1 MPNIGKDDHP
11 KLWSLIFVLIIAL
24 TFCCFVMGQG
34 LNSGTSVFL
43 AGQGY
48 GASLAGVLA
57 LVFSIAAALARL
69 FVGPCYRQ
77 RQVLTRYHRR
87 HRYPHSRNSTVR
99 CRSGYPLFTISRLLQ
114 GVGFGAATTAASTA
128 AASVLPQERL
138 GEGIGYH
145 GLGQAIAMSIGPA
158 FALYLVGTDPST
170 NLYVGLAL
178 VGFAGLVI
186 ALNARYE
193 SKWQTLPSS
202 SAYRI
207 KMETRLELDSKDGQ
221 APSST
226 TVTTSETINSEK
238 YPEGDQVSKR
248 TLRDSFNIFEP
259 RALPGAIPQMIMC
272 PTFGFG
278 VFFAGLYGTTLGY
291 THAGLFYTISA
302 VSMIIIRMIS
312 KHFMDTVPAIKTM
325 TGAVACGIL
334 CCLMLL
340 AAPYGEPVFLAS
352 GIFYGL
358 ATGISLPLNQSVAV
372 KNTPP
377 ERWGAANALF
387 LLANDIG
394 IGFASVIW
402 GVINDSFGFQT
413 SIVCVIVCLIASY
426 ASAWIVYPARDKR
439 WRH

>member
-57 LVFSIAAALARL
+57 LVFSIAVALARL
-69 FVGPCYRQ
+69 FVGPVIDNGKCSLVIIAGIAILIAGTALSAVVQ
-77 RQVLTRYHRR
+77 
-87 HRYPHSRNSTVR
+87 
-99 CRSGYPLFTISRLLQ
+99 GIPLFTISRLLQ

-221 APSST
+221 APQPHHS
-226 TVTTSETINSEK
+226 N
-238 YPEGDQVSKR
+238 Y
-248 TLRDSFNIFEP
+248 
-259 RALPGAIPQMIMC
+259 
-272 PTFGFG
+272 
-278 VFFAGLYGTTLGY
+278 
-291 THAGLFYTISA
+291 
-302 VSMIIIRMIS
+302 IR
-312 KHFMDTVPAIKTM
+312 
-325 TGAVACGIL
+325 
-334 CCLMLL
+334 
-340 AAPYGEPVFLAS
+340 
-352 GIFYGL
+352 
-358 ATGISLPLNQSVAV
+358 N
-372 KNTPP
+372 N
-377 ERWGAANALF
+377 
-387 LLANDIG
+387 
-394 IGFASVIW
+394 
-402 GVINDSFGFQT
+402 
-413 SIVCVIVCLIASY
+413 
-426 ASAWIVYPARDKR
+426 
-439 WRH
+439 